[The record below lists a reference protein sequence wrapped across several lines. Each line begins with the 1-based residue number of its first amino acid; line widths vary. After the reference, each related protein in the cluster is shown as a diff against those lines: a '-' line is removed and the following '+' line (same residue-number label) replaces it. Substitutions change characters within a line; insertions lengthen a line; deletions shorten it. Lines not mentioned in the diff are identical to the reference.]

1 MDPTAPNE
9 EDAMSEP
16 GTSGQQPADDQGS
29 HASVGDDP
37 AQPGA
42 GRTES
47 QTTVDE
53 DMGPGEE
60 PAG

>member
-1 MDPTAPNE
+1 MT
-9 EDAMSEP
+9 EP

-53 DMGPGEE
+53 DMGTGEE

>member
-1 MDPTAPNE
+1 MT
-9 EDAMSEP
+9 EP
-16 GTSGQQPADDQGS
+16 GTSGQQPGDDQGS

-47 QTTVDE
+47 ETTVDE
-53 DMGPGEE
+53 DMGAGD
-60 PAG
+60 PAQG